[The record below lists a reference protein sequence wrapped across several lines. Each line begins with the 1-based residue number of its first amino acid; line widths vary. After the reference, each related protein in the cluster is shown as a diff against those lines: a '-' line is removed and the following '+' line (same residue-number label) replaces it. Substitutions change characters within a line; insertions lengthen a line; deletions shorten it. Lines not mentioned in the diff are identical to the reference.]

1 MIHSYKDTILISQ
14 FRCKIRKLVLDL
26 QNSGCRCVLIEK
38 EYELCGKTIW
48 YNKLNSNKY
57 RHYVLKYFKVLRSCR
72 MIKNRDE
79 IQKLENELVRIEK
92 VDILKN
98 FRLVDAMHK
107 EAMMLNAFPVRDA
120 LAGIEVDIKIAKVI
134 NSVSKSS

>member
-1 MIHSYKDTILISQ
+1 
-14 FRCKIRKLVLDL
+14 
-26 QNSGCRCVLIEK
+26 
-38 EYELCGKTIW
+38 
-48 YNKLNSNKY
+48 
-57 RHYVLKYFKVLRSCR
+57 

-79 IQKLENELVRIEK
+79 IQKFDNELARKEK

-98 FRLVDAMHK
+98 FRLVEAMYK
-107 EAMMLNAFPVRDA
+107 EAIILNAFPMRDA

>member
-1 MIHSYKDTILISQ
+1 
-14 FRCKIRKLVLDL
+14 
-26 QNSGCRCVLIEK
+26 LIEK

-48 YNKLNSNKY
+48 YNKLNSDKY

>member
-1 MIHSYKDTILISQ
+1 
-14 FRCKIRKLVLDL
+14 
-26 QNSGCRCVLIEK
+26 
-38 EYELCGKTIW
+38 
-48 YNKLNSNKY
+48 
-57 RHYVLKYFKVLRSCR
+57 

-79 IQKLENELVRIEK
+79 IQKLENELTRKEK

-98 FRLVDAMHK
+98 FRLVEAMYK
-107 EAMMLNAFPVRDA
+107 EAIILDAFPMKDA